1 MTDLDV
7 VTQLRPEIPLP
18 ALDSLGPARSRLLAA
33 IAAERNAARPAGA
46 TPAPG
51 STPEAARRP
60 ADAPAPAPARTP
72 RPRGRARW
80 GTRRRLALAGLTIS
94 VAAGATLLVTTRGPA
109 APALVPPRIDA
120 VAAHVLDLA
129 AAAARRQPGGPPRPD
144 QFLYHAIRDGS
155 GHLYQSWLSVDGT
168 RTGLARGIGGGTWS
182 YLPGCRDG
190 WEHLDAPPIH
200 GGTDGWQHCTPL
212 PAYLPGLPTSA
223 RAMRGYLARTQQVTI
238 GDTVA
243 DVDMLG
249 QDIDNLLR
257 TTYLTPRQLAAMYDF
272 MASTP
277 GFTVVPDAVDAVGRH
292 GVGIRWQVSDGPA
305 IAPGDTAMIIFNPR
319 TGAYLGDRTTY
330 LGESP
335 RNYSGDAVV
344 KLAIV
349 NRIGQLP

>member
-7 VTQLRPEIPLP
+7 VRELRPEIPLP
-18 ALDSLGPARSRLLAA
+18 VPGSLRPARERLLAA
-33 IAAERNAARPAGA
+33 IAAERVAARPAGSA
-46 TPAPG
+46 PAPG
-51 STPEAARRP
+51 GTPEAGRGP
-60 ADAPAPAPARTP
+60 AIAPAPAPALTP
-72 RPRGRARW
+72 RLPGRPRWSA
-80 GTRRRLALAGLTIS
+80 RRRLALAGLAIS
-94 VAAGATLLVTTRGPA
+94 VAAGAALLVTTRSPA

-120 VAAHVLDLA
+120 VSAHVLDLA
-129 AAAARRQPGGPPRPD
+129 AAAARQQPGGPPRPD
-144 QFLYHAIRDGS
+144 QFLYHAIRERG

-168 RTGLARGIGGGTWS
+168 RTGLVRGIGGGTWA

-190 WEHLDAPPIH
+190 WEHLDAPAIR
-200 GGTDGWQHCTPL
+200 GGTDGRQRCTPIT
-212 PAYLPGLPTSA
+212 AYLPGLPTSA
-223 RAMRGYLARTQQVTI
+223 GAMRGYLERTQQVAI

-243 DVDMLG
+243 EVDMLG
-249 QDIDNLLR
+249 HDIDDLLG

-292 GVGIRWQVSDGPA
+292 GVGIRWQVSDGQA

-319 TGAYLGDRTTY
+319 TGAYMGDRTTY

-349 NRIGQLP
+349 NRIGQQP

>member
-7 VTQLRPEIPLP
+7 VRELRPEIPLP
-18 ALDSLGPARSRLLAA
+18 ALGSLGPARERLLAA
-33 IAAERNAARPAGA
+33 IAAERAAARPAGA
-46 TPAPG
+46 APAPG
-51 STPEAARRP
+51 GTPEAGRGP
-60 ADAPAPAPARTP
+60 AIAPAPAPARTP
-72 RPRGRARW
+72 RPPGRPRW
-80 GTRRRLALAGLTIS
+80 GARRRLALAGLAIS
-94 VAAGATLLVTTRGPA
+94 VAAGAALLVTTRGPA

-120 VAAHVLDLA
+120 VSAHVLALA
-129 AAAARRQPGGPPRPD
+129 AAAARQQPGGPPRPD
-144 QFLYHAIRDGS
+144 QFLYHAIRERG

-168 RTGLARGIGGGTWS
+168 RTGLVRGIGGGTWA

-190 WEHLDAPPIH
+190 WEHLDAPAIR
-200 GGTDGWQHCTPL
+200 GGTDGRQRCSPI

-223 RAMRGYLARTQQVTI
+223 GAMRGYLQRTQQVTL

-243 DVDMLG
+243 EVDMLG
-249 QDIDNLLR
+249 HDIDDLLG

-292 GVGIRWQVSDGPA
+292 GVGIRWQVSDGQA

-319 TGAYLGDRTTY
+319 TGAYMGDRTTY

-349 NRIGQLP
+349 NRIGQQP

>member
-7 VTQLRPEIPLP
+7 VTELRPEIPLP
-18 ALDSLGPARSRLLAA
+18 ALGSLGPARERLLAA
-33 IAAERNAARPAGA
+33 IAAERITSRPAGA
-46 TPAPG
+46 TSTTGGVTGVGLGPA
-51 STPEAARRP
+51 STPGL
-60 ADAPAPAPARTP
+60 APAQTL
-72 RPRGRARW
+72 RPRGRIRW
-80 GTRRRLALAGLTIS
+80 STRGRLALAGLAVS

-109 APALVPPRIDA
+109 GPALVPPGIDA
-120 VAAHVLDLA
+120 VSAHVLDLA

-168 RTGLARGIGGGTWS
+168 RTGLARGIGGATWS

-190 WEHLDAPPIH
+190 REHLDAPVTR
-200 GGTDGWQHCTPL
+200 GGTDGWQHCTPI

-223 RAMRGYLARTQQVTI
+223 GAMRGYLERTQQVTI

-243 DVDMLG
+243 EVDMLG
-249 QDIDNLLR
+249 HDINDLLA

-292 GVGIRWQVSDGPA
+292 GVGIRWQVSDGQA
-305 IAPGDTAMIIFNPR
+305 VARGDTAMIIFNPR
-319 TGAYLGDRTTY
+319 TGAYLGSRTTY
-330 LGESP
+330 LGENP

>member
-7 VTQLRPEIPLP
+7 VTGLRPEIPLP
-18 ALDSLGPARSRLLAA
+18 ALGSLGAARERLLAA
-33 IAAERNAARPAGA
+33 IAAERLAARPAGA
-46 TPAPG
+46 APAPG
-51 STPEAARRP
+51 GTPEAGRRP
-60 ADAPAPAPARTP
+60 AIAPAPAPARTP

-80 GTRRRLALAGLTIS
+80 GARRRLVLAGLAIS
-94 VAAGATLLVTTRGPA
+94 AAAGAALLVTTRGPA

-120 VAAHVLDLA
+120 VSAHVLDLA

-168 RTGLARGIGGGTWS
+168 RTGLVRGIGGGTWS

-190 WEHLDAPPIH
+190 WEHLDAPATR
-200 GGTDGWQHCTPL
+200 GGTDGRQHCTPI

-223 RAMRGYLARTQQVTI
+223 GAMRGYLERTQQVTI

-243 DVDMLG
+243 EVDMLG
-249 QDIDNLLR
+249 HDIDNLLR
-257 TTYLTPRQLAAMYDF
+257 TTYLTPVQLAAMYDF

-277 GFTVVPDAVDAVGRH
+277 GFTVVPDAADAVGRH
-292 GVGIRWQVSDGPA
+292 GVGIRWQVSDGQA

-319 TGAYLGDRTTY
+319 TGAYMGGRTTY

-349 NRIGQLP
+349 NRIGQQP

>member
-7 VTQLRPEIPLP
+7 VTELRPEIPLP
-18 ALDSLGPARSRLLAA
+18 ALDSLGSARERLLTA
-33 IAAERNAARPAGA
+33 IAAERIAGRPTGAA
-46 TPAPG
+46 PAPG
-51 STPEAARRP
+51 GTPESGRRAAI
-60 ADAPAPAPARTP
+60 APAPTPARTP

-80 GTRRRLALAGLTIS
+80 GAWRRLGLAGLAIS
-94 VAAGATLLVTTRGPA
+94 VAAGTALLVSTRGPA

-120 VAAHVLDLA
+120 VSVHVLDLA

-144 QFLYHAIRDGS
+144 QFLYHAIRERG
-155 GHLYQSWLSVDGT
+155 GHLYQSWLSIDGT
-168 RTGLARGIGGGTWS
+168 RTGLVRGIGGGTWA

-190 WEHLDAPPIH
+190 WEHLDAPAIR
-200 GGTDGWQHCTPL
+200 GGTDGWQRCTPIQ
-212 PAYLPGLPTSA
+212 AYLPGLPTSA
-223 RAMRGYLARTQQVTI
+223 YAMRGYLERTQQVTI

-243 DVDMLG
+243 EVDMLG
-249 QDIDNLLR
+249 HDIDDLLG

-292 GVGIRWQVSDGPA
+292 GIGIRWQVSDGQA

-330 LGESP
+330 LGENP

>member
-7 VTQLRPEIPLP
+7 VTDLRPEIPLP
-18 ALDSLGPARSRLLAA
+18 ALDSLGPARERLLAA
-33 IAAERNAARPAGA
+33 IAAERIAARPAGA
-46 TPAPG
+46 TSAPG
-51 STPEAARRP
+51 GTPEAGRRP
-60 ADAPAPAPARTP
+60 AIIPAPAPARTP
-72 RPRGRARW
+72 RPRGRTFW
-80 GTRRRLALAGLTIS
+80 DHRRLALAGLAIS
-94 VAAGATLLVTTRGPA
+94 VATGATLLVTTRGPA

-120 VAAHVLDLA
+120 VSAHVLDLA

-182 YLPGCRDG
+182 YLPGCRNG
-190 WEHLDAPPIH
+190 WEHLNAPVTR
-200 GGTDGWQHCTPL
+200 GGTDGWQHCAPI
-212 PAYLPGLPTSA
+212 PAYLPALPTSA
-223 RAMRGYLARTQQVTI
+223 RAMRGYLERTQQVTI

-243 DVDMLG
+243 EVDLLG
-249 QDIDNLLR
+249 HDIDNLLR

-277 GFTVVPDAVDAVGRH
+277 GFTVVPDAVDAAGRH
-292 GVGIRWQVSDGPA
+292 GVGIRWQVSDGQA
-305 IAPGDTAMIIFNPR
+305 IARGDTAMIIFNPH
-319 TGAYLGDRTTY
+319 TGAYMGGRTTY

-335 RNYSGDAVV
+335 GSYSGDAVV